1 MEKDL
6 AIVDPATLEKLK
18 ALVLEGVAHC
28 GAADIAPFLGTVRDF
43 SVCKQAHKKQRTSLS
58 SHFFQQQDASA
69 VTKWR
74 ERGLDEIA
82 KGHVA
87 VLLLA
92 GGQGSRLGYD
102 HPKGMFD
109 LGLPSG
115 KSLFQL
121 QAERIVRVQQL
132 ACARAGIVCASPA
145 NLVHWF
151 VLTSAATHAETV
163 AFFEAHQCFGIAPE
177 CIHFV
182 QQGMLPALDRNGTP
196 LRESADKVV
205 LSPNGNGGVWQA
217 MAHSGSLALM
227 QRAGVQYVFQ
237 YGVDNVL
244 VTVADPVLVG
254 FLAES
259 GSDVVSKVVRK
270 TDPNEAEY
278 TEISEDART
287 LRDPASGQLV
297 FSASH
302 VCINAFTVAF
312 LAQHALEPLPFHVA
326 HKKVS
331 FVDETGTLVHPTE
344 PNAFKAEMFI
354 FDMFRYAEHMALLCA
369 PRESEFSPLKNACG
383 TKADNPDTCR
393 ADLFALHRHWLEN
406 AGASVDSSH
415 SSVCEVSPLVSYGG
429 EGLDAVK
436 GRVFVLPLHLDT
448 L

>member
-1 MEKDL
+1 MCSL
-6 AIVDPATLEKLK
+6 T
-18 ALVLEGVAHC
+18 
-28 GAADIAPFLGTVRDF
+28 
-43 SVCKQAHKKQRTSLS
+43 TS
-58 SHFFQQQDASA
+58 
-69 VTKWR
+69 TT
-74 ERGLDEIA
+74 ET
-82 KGHVA
+82 
-87 VLLLA
+87 
-92 GGQGSRLGYD
+92 
-102 HPKGMFD
+102 D

-132 ACARAGIVCASPA
+132 ACARAGTVCATPA
-145 NLVHWF
+145 RLVHWF

-177 CIHFV
+177 CVHFV

-196 LRESADKVV
+196 LRESAHTVV

-254 FLAES
+254 FLAAS

-270 TDPNEAEY
+270 TDPNEAVGVFCMRDGHPGVAEY

-287 LRDPASGQLV
+287 LRDAATGQLV

-331 FVDETGTLVHPTE
+331 YVDETGALVQPAE

-369 PRESEFSPLKNACG
+369 PRESEFSPLKNASG
-383 TKADNPDTCR
+383 TKVDNPDTCR
-393 ADLFALHRHWLEN
+393 AALFALHRHWLED
-406 AGASVDSSH
+406 AGATVDSTHCLFLLSLPPCMCV
-415 SSVCEVSPLVSYGG
+415 SISLLLWLQRLCVRCRRWSVTVARDLV
-429 EGLDAVK
+429 
-436 GRVFVLPLHLDT
+436 P
-448 L
+448 

>member
-1 MEKDL
+1 MDKDL
-6 AIVDPATLEKLK
+6 AGVDPATLERLK
-18 ALVLEGVAHC
+18 ALVRGGVAHC
-28 GAADIAPFLGTVRDF
+28 GAADIAPFSGTICD
-43 SVCKQAHKKQRTSLS
+43 LS
-58 SHFFQQQDASA
+58 DSES

-74 ERGLDEIA
+74 ERGLDEVA

-102 HPKGMFD
+102 HPKGMYD

-132 ACARAGIVCASPA
+132 ACARAGTVCASPA
-145 NLVHWF
+145 RLVHWF

-177 CIHFV
+177 CVHFV
-182 QQGMLPALDRNGTP
+182 QQGMLPALDSNGTP
-196 LRESADKVV
+196 LRESAHSAV

-254 FLAES
+254 FLAAS

-270 TDPNEAEY
+270 TDPNEAVGVFCMRDGHPGVAEY

-287 LRDPASGQLV
+287 LRDPTTGQLV

-331 FVDETGTLVHPTE
+331 YVDESGVLVHPTE
-344 PNAFKAEMFI
+344 PNAYKAEMFI

-369 PRESEFSPLKNACG
+369 PRESEFSPLKNASG

-393 ADLFALHRHWLEN
+393 AALFALHRRWLEG
-406 AGASVDSSH
+406 AGATVDSKN

-429 EGLDAVK
+429 EGLGAVK
-436 GRVFVLPLHLDT
+436 GRTFVLPLHLDT

>member
-1 MEKDL
+1 M
-6 AIVDPATLEKLK
+6 
-18 ALVLEGVAHC
+18 
-28 GAADIAPFLGTVRDF
+28 
-43 SVCKQAHKKQRTSLS
+43 
-58 SHFFQQQDASA
+58 
-69 VTKWR
+69 
-74 ERGLDEIA
+74 
-82 KGHVA
+82 
-87 VLLLA
+87 
-92 GGQGSRLGYD
+92 
-102 HPKGMFD
+102 
-109 LGLPSG
+109 
-115 KSLFQL
+115 
-121 QAERIVRVQQL
+121 RVQQL
-132 ACARAGIVCASPA
+132 ACARAGTVCASPA
-145 NLVHWF
+145 RLVHWF

-177 CIHFV
+177 CVHFV

-196 LRESADKVV
+196 LRESAHSAV

-254 FLAES
+254 FLAAS

-270 TDPNEAEY
+270 TDPNEAVGVFCMRDGHPGVAEY

-287 LRDPASGQLV
+287 LRDPTTGQLV

-331 FVDETGTLVHPTE
+331 YVDESGVLVHPTE
-344 PNAFKAEMFI
+344 PNAYKAEMFI

-369 PRESEFSPLKNACG
+369 PRESEFSPLKNASG

-393 ADLFALHRHWLEN
+393 AALFALHRRWLED
-406 AGASVDSSH
+406 AGATVDSKNCLLLLSNFCCCCC
-415 SSVCEVSPLVSYGG
+415 SLTDVLVVSVAASVCEVSPLVSYGG
-429 EGLDAVK
+429 EGLGAVK
-436 GRVFVLPLHLDT
+436 GRTFVLPLHLDT

>member
-1 MEKDL
+1 M
-6 AIVDPATLEKLK
+6 
-18 ALVLEGVAHC
+18 
-28 GAADIAPFLGTVRDF
+28 
-43 SVCKQAHKKQRTSLS
+43 
-58 SHFFQQQDASA
+58 
-69 VTKWR
+69 TKWR

-82 KGHVA
+82 KGHVV

-270 TDPNEAEY
+270 TDPNEAVGVFCMRDGHPGVAEY

-287 LRDPASGQLV
+287 LRDPTSGQLV